1 MLRSVSIAPRRRH
14 VGIGDRVGGVREL
27 QRLDNPV
34 LDFGGDAVMR
44 HRLDHHSEKD
54 IVRVAVVELCSGR
67 EQRRLIQPFLHPCIH
82 FERNAGRLVV
92 SLERGKRIEIQEA
105 AAHFGKLA
113 QSDMRCVRHSH
124 RQFEFVERVI
134 DLKLSLIGQLQHHR
148 NNEGFGVA
156 ADPELVVDCH
166 GFAGSQIGDTKTAEH
181 HASLRV
187 PNADHRTGHR
197 RFAAISLELRIYCGG
212 DGSLRRHR
220 QWMFRL
226 CGPQG
231 RNSQQGR
238 GHSNSRAQHE
248 MHHEI
253 AQPLRHTTSY
263 NTNRRGDNDGLLSLC
278 RMVSLNG

>member
-1 MLRSVSIAPRRRH
+1 MRPADGERVVAEVDHRVAARGQVRPEVQLRPQRD
-14 VGIGDRVGGVREL
+14 VGPDLAQHGRGDE
-27 QRLDNPV
+27 
-34 LDFGGDAVMR
+34 
-44 HRLDHHSEKD
+44 HRLVGEG
-54 IVRVAVVELCSGR
+54 A
-67 EQRRLIQPFLHPCIH
+67 
-82 FERNAGRLVV
+82 AGVQA
-92 SLERGKRIEIQEA
+92 LE
-105 AAHFGKLA
+105 
-113 QSDMRCVRHSH
+113 
-124 RQFEFVERVI
+124 
-134 DLKLSLIGQLQHHR
+134 
-148 NNEGFGVA
+148 
-156 ADPELVVDCH
+156 
-166 GFAGSQIGDTKTAEH
+166 
-181 HASLRV
+181 
-187 PNADHRTGHR
+187 HRTGHR

-263 NTNRRGDNDGLLSLC
+263 NTNRRGDNAGLLSLC